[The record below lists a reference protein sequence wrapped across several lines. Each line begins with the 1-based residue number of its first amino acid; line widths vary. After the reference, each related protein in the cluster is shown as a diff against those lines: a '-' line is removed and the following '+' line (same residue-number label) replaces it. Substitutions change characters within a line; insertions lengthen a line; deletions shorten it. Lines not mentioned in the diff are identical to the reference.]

1 MCTPRLLINP
11 HLLHALH
18 LCQGPCHH
26 LQHRAPPTT
35 ATHTKPAEPED
46 PNPNLQMPSHI
57 PPVSYDE
64 ETPANDEN
72 PSQNP
77 SAHVAYP
84 TPQPSPPI
92 QVPPLYL
99 KKTPSQGW
107 ILKNNPTPNAQPQVS
122 TLHHPFQY
130 GAHHPVISH
139 QYPVNIYMSSV
150 PLAQDGQQNTLF
162 HTNFPPTISS
172 YTNSAAIS
180 YLYIPDPPW
189 TH

>member
-1 MCTPRLLINP
+1 
-11 HLLHALH
+11 
-18 LCQGPCHH
+18 
-26 LQHRAPPTT
+26 
-35 ATHTKPAEPED
+35 
-46 PNPNLQMPSHI
+46 MPSHI

-122 TLHHPFQY
+122 IYLTPSF
-130 GAHHPVISH
+130 PVWRTPSSDKP
-139 QYPVNIYMSSV
+139 PVPS
-150 PLAQDGQQNTLF
+150 
-162 HTNFPPTISS
+162 
-172 YTNSAAIS
+172 
-180 YLYIPDPPW
+180 
-189 TH
+189 